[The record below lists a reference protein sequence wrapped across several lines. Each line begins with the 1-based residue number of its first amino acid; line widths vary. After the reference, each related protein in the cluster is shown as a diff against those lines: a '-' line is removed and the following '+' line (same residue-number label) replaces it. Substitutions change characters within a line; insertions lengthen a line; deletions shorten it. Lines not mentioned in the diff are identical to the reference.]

1 MLCKDSGVIKYRNP
15 CSKKKKIQKWCVTGD
30 IPGYYETNWGL
41 EKGILRRAE
50 GSRLC
55 SLWI

>member
-1 MLCKDSGVIKYRNP
+1 MVLSSTEINTKMALNKG
-15 CSKKKKIQKWCVTGD
+15 
-30 IPGYYETNWGL
+30 IPDYYETNWGL